1 MRQPDF
7 SVDGWSLEDGEDYH
21 RRAPAT
27 FPIPDLAVRQILQP
41 GDFAKLIFRIAVDSA
56 EEPEAFERMWVIV
69 RERTP
74 GGYLGMLDNEPSA
87 IQQNSEFWEGSELPF
102 EPRHIIAVQQASAES
117 RRLASRPAPIP
128 WAR

>member
-1 MRQPDF
+1 M
-7 SVDGWSLEDGEDYH
+7 
-21 RRAPAT
+21 
-27 FPIPDLAVRQILQP
+27 AVRQILQP

-87 IQQNSEFWEGSELPF
+87 IQQNKEFWEGSELPF
-102 EPRHIIAVQQASAES
+102 EPRHIIAVQQANAES